1 LQCATPCREAFIDI
15 DNCQKKICKD
25 VREQAGCEQSCEYLQ
40 RIYAEKPGVC
50 PQPAKIAPS
59 DECSALCRLDG
70 DCPEASKC
78 CTVGCSRRCL
88 GPRTQDPRLL
98 PIPTRVS
105 VQERKRKRSAVV
117 RWVMQQMRRHHTTSN
132 ANLYVLQWR
141 WSVRK
146 DESTMTDWQTIMVK
160 NKMYAIMKHLL
171 SPGRYYM
178 FRVAAVNVHGSL
190 GFSASSPPFKL
201 SKEARAPG
209 QPRGLSLGPSSE
221 DARGLWKQ
229 KVSWT
234 PPLSDLPI
242 KSYILSWQK
251 SSVEQANAYEDLMR
265 RKSELERQGKRSTT
279 HDDDEVDSDES
290 FAAREQLSTIVPSY
304 ETSAYVEGLLPASVY
319 LVEVHACVDSSDGEL
334 HGEKAIVFIRTA
346 QSSMNSSEEVSFSRV
361 DVVTMPTS
369 SEMPMHLDSSNVALL
384 EIKTPYYEGGDLK
397 TAVSWL
403 NAKHCSPI
411 RTTFLVRW
419 RLLEC
424 QLNENQK
431 RTFYDLDT
439 SGQDW
444 AEMRVTECVAI
455 LEELN
460 FGCSYSVEVNRMN
473 ENELTATGHFKTE
486 SCELTPSAEPI
497 PCGQIQDA
505 HALWCSTDGI
515 HMQATCTWQ
524 APRLRTTSTSRT
536 HSLVGFRIA
545 LTAPEEE
552 LNNVTIIPPHRR
564 DIHFTHLHA
573 NTQYTVYVQAITNTG
588 LGDTMMTAFNIPSE
602 QTIGFDSTFPSNS
615 AEPSSGNA
623 ENDRKFEQIN
633 EGMDQSF
640 RRFPGSEII
649 ELPLESGVAMDVR
662 WHKAILLCFCV
673 QYILRSLI
681 WVQ

>member
-1 LQCATPCREAFIDI
+1 ME
-15 DNCQKKICKD
+15 
-25 VREQAGCEQSCEYLQ
+25 
-40 RIYAEKPGVC
+40 
-50 PQPAKIAPS
+50 
-59 DECSALCRLDG
+59 ECSALCRLDG

-78 CTVGCSRRCL
+78 CTVGCNRRCL
-88 GPRTQDPRLL
+88 GPWTQDPRLL

-141 WSVRK
+141 WS
-146 DESTMTDWQTIMVK
+146 K

-209 QPRGLSLGPSSE
+209 QPRSLSLGPSSE

-229 KVSWT
+229 KISWT

-242 KSYILSWQK
+242 KSYI
-251 SSVEQANAYEDLMR
+251 
-265 RKSELERQGKRSTT
+265 
-279 HDDDEVDSDES
+279 
-290 FAAREQLSTIVPSY
+290 
-304 ETSAYVEGLLPASVY
+304 
-319 LVEVHACVDSSDGEL
+319 VHACVDSSDGEL

-346 QSSMNSSEEVSFSRV
+346 QSSMNGSEEVSFSKV
-361 DVVTMPTS
+361 DVVTTPTS
-369 SEMPMHLDSSNVALL
+369 SEMPVHLDNSNVALL
-384 EIKTPYYEGGDLK
+384 EIKEPYYEGGDLK

-424 QLNENQK
+424 QQNENQK

-444 AEMRVTECVAI
+444 ADMRVNECVAV

-460 FGCSYSVEVNRMN
+460 FGCSYSVE
-473 ENELTATGHFKTE
+473 
-486 SCELTPSAEPI
+486 
-497 PCGQIQDA
+497 DA

-515 HMQATCTWQ
+515 HMQATCTWR
-524 APRLRTTSTSRT
+524 APRLRTATSRT

-552 LNNVTIIPPHRR
+552 LNNVTIIPPHMR
-564 DIHFTHLHA
+564 DVHFTHLHSSI
-573 NTQYTVYVQAITNTG
+573 QYTVYVQAITNTG
-588 LGDTMMTAFNIPSE
+588 LGDTMMTAFSIPSE
-602 QTIGFDSTFPSNS
+602 QTIGFDSTFSSNG
-615 AEPSSGNA
+615 AEPS
-623 ENDRKFEQIN
+623 
-633 EGMDQSF
+633 
-640 RRFPGSEII
+640 
-649 ELPLESGVAMDVR
+649 
-662 WHKAILLCFCV
+662 
-673 QYILRSLI
+673 
-681 WVQ
+681 